1 MAQTTRLASF
11 GPAACQGV
19 VVGDGGHCC
28 CRGWL
33 SRVVDPGLG
42 CWLLLL
48 LLPLSMRVLTLRFK
62 LVLLMLF
69 VVDTHDRSCDFKF
82 REHCVTS

>member
-11 GPAACQGV
+11 GPAACHGV
-19 VVGDGGHCC
+19 VVGDGGR
-28 CRGWL
+28 CRCHGWL
-33 SRVVDPGLG
+33 SRVVDPGLS
-42 CWLLLL
+42 CWLSLL

-69 VVDTHDRSCDFKF
+69 VVDTRDRSCDFKF
-82 REHCVTS
+82 REHCVTG